1 MSLDFSV
8 PLPLLVVEVLKE
20 VAAGFRLLAVAVRGE
35 VVVVEFVPPALLVEG
50 EEEKSLHPQLL
61 RVVCYL

>member
-1 MSLDFSV
+1 M
-8 PLPLLVVEVLKE
+8 
-20 VAAGFRLLAVAVRGE
+20 LAVAVRGE

-50 EEEKSLHPQLL
+50 EEENSLHPQLL